1 MSQTT
6 AVCRGLCVF
15 ATAALGVIAASLAG
29 AAPTDGWSQSS
40 FSYDI
45 HKPYDQSVSARF
57 KITSGV
63 SYLWVFSTDKPFQS
77 SSTTLPRTEMR
88 WKNSYTSGNKM
99 FDSDLYVPSGTSSVC
114 LMQVFG
120 ASQEGAASAIMIRM
134 YSGTIKRYQS
144 ETIKT
149 SAYNVWWNLKVAHDA
164 NGNMMRVWDNNSLK
178 LTIADRGNA
187 THYFKN
193 GVYGQS
199 GMSSR
204 MESRWRNIKYWT
216 K

>member
-1 MSQTT
+1 MNGRVARLT
-6 AVCRGLCVF
+6 AVSALVAAGLGFVEC
-15 ATAALGVIAASLAG
+15 AS
-29 AAPTDGWSQSS
+29 AAPTDGWTQSS
-40 FSYDI
+40 FTYSI
-45 HKPYDQSVSARF
+45 HKPYNVSLSSRF

-63 SYLWVFSTDKPFQS
+63 TYTWVFNTDAPFQS
-77 SSTTLPRTEMR
+77 DSTTLPRTEMR
-88 WKNSYTSGNKM
+88 WANNYTSGQRM
-99 FDSDLYVPSGTSSVC
+99 FDADLYVPSGTSNVC

-149 SAYNVWWNLKVAHDA
+149 SAYNTWWNLKVAHDA
-164 NGNMMRVWDNNSLK
+164 NGNTMRVYDNNSLK
-178 LTIADRGNA
+178 LTVADRGDA

-204 MESRWRNIKYWT
+204 MESRWRNIKYWRR
-216 K
+216 

>member
-1 MSQTT
+1 MSER
-6 AVCRGLCVF
+6 AVRVCVVW
-15 ATAALGVIAASLAG
+15 AAVVAGSGVAQRAA
-29 AAPTDGWSQSS
+29 AAPTDGWTQKS
-40 FSYDI
+40 FTYTI
-45 HKPYDQSVSARF
+45 HKPYNVSVGSRFTLSGGVYTLWVSASDQPF
-57 KITSGV
+57 EQGSG
-63 SYLWVFSTDKPFQS
+63 
-77 SSTTLPRTEMR
+77 TLPRTEMR
-88 WKNSYTSGNKM
+88 WVNNYSSGQRM
-99 FDSDLYVPSGTSSVC
+99 FDADLYVPSGTSNVC

-149 SAYNVWWNLKVAHDA
+149 SAYNTWWNLKVAHDA
-164 NGNMMRVWDNNSLK
+164 NANTMRVYDNNALK

-204 MESRWRNIKYWT
+204 MESRWRNVKYWT
-216 K
+216 R